1 VRLCGRVSATFT
13 PVSSTNTN
21 RRGSQ

>member
-1 VRLCGRVSATFT
+1 VRLCGRVSATLT